1 MELNE
6 IFSRIGNIEE
16 KVYTLNQ
23 NKLAQSQKSL
33 SRSRSKSIVNI
44 EVMNKDLKALENRLQ
59 VKWTGNLSSTVEKL
73 G

>member
-44 EVMNKDLKALENRLQ
+44 EVMNKDLEALENRLQ